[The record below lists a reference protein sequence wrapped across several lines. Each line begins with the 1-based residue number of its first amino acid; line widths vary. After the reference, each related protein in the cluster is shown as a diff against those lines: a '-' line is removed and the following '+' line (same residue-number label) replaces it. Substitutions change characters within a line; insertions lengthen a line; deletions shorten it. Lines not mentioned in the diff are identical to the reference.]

1 MLLWDMYA
9 AKWYR
14 EQSTLVYH
22 IDTCIHSFL
31 MLYRLLVSRTF
42 FPAFRR
48 NLIFSISRV
57 VLISVDDFLR
67 KTSSVTW
74 RHGDGDYS
82 KRITFKR
89 HQKTKVTMDQ
99 KNQNRK
105 KLEFHQNSHTIHDL
119 QQTGFS
125 YIYLVQTWLV
135 FDTCVVLYNEKPK
148 QTISDEIK
156 NKVDGTRHQ
165 LFSLS
170 LFYFY
175 IIIFEKW
182 RWMHGVKPNS
192 GSCLNHTPRIR
203 TRSKTS
209 QAKIFLGLVQHVFFF
224 LLFSCSFLVCRL
236 LLIWSLLIFSF
247 FFVYVIFICVVILTL
262 SPFDSLLYL
271 DKFLFFLLY
280 CFLVFNFRLLNFS
293 FRFWCKMRWTVK
305 RSEKI
310 IIKDLNQL
318 ATGSRCFIY
327 NFLFVCCEEI
337 GLGCII
343 FSSFLVWNFV
353 IRFTTVFF
361 LFFFLHRCWFDM
373 TGFYIFL

>member
-1 MLLWDMYA
+1 
-9 AKWYR
+9 
-14 EQSTLVYH
+14 
-22 IDTCIHSFL
+22 
-31 MLYRLLVSRTF
+31 
-42 FPAFRR
+42 
-48 NLIFSISRV
+48 
-57 VLISVDDFLR
+57 
-67 KTSSVTW
+67 
-74 RHGDGDYS
+74 
-82 KRITFKR
+82 
-89 HQKTKVTMDQ
+89 MDQ

-192 GSCLNHTPRIR
+192 GSCLNHMKNQKQNITGKNIFR
-203 TRSKTS
+203 TGSTR
-209 QAKIFLGLVQHVFFF
+209 FFF

-271 DKFLFFLLY
+271 DKFLFFY
-280 CFLVFNFRLLNFS
+280 YIVFLCSISGYSISRLDS
-293 FRFWCKMRWTVK
+293 GVK
-305 RSEKI
+305 
-310 IIKDLNQL
+310 
-318 ATGSRCFIY
+318 
-327 NFLFVCCEEI
+327 
-337 GLGCII
+337 
-343 FSSFLVWNFV
+343 
-353 IRFTTVFF
+353 
-361 LFFFLHRCWFDM
+361 
-373 TGFYIFL
+373 